1 MLCCEFALFVLI
13 ILLPSV
19 SDHYTPIFATLLQ
32 LLSVKQFQLLANY
45 MVAPTESKICMYYG
59 SDSMNCFVS

>member
-1 MLCCEFALFVLI
+1 MLCCEFALSVLI

-19 SDHYTPIFATLLQ
+19 SDHYMPIFDTLLQ
-32 LLSVKQFQLLANY
+32 LLSVKQLQVLDNY

-59 SDSMNCFVS
+59 SDSMNCFIS